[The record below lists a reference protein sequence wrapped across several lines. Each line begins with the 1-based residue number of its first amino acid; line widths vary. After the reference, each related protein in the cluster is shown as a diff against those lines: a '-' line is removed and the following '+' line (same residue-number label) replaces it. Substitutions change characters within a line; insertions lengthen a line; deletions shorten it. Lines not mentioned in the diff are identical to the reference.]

1 MPNQTTSSHRT
12 DLTTAIGDDVSRR
25 AGEIESDVRSQISD
39 TARTVKDAIDETR
52 RTASKSIKTA
62 ASAVRDT
69 ANELHLG
76 RDDFNRIARDFTTVI
91 RNNPG
96 PALLV
101 ATAVGFVLGRSMTH
115 D

>member
-1 MPNQTTSSHRT
+1 MPNETTSSARNER
-12 DLTTAIGDDVSRR
+12 TTAVRDDVSRR
-25 AGEIESDVRSQISD
+25 AGEIQSDVRSQISD
-39 TARTVKDAIDETR
+39 TAQTVKDAIDETR
-52 RTASKSIKTA
+52 RTASRSIKSA

-91 RNNPG
+91 KNNPG

-101 ATAVGFVLGRSMTH
+101 AAAVGFVVGRSMTH